1 MKLVWSQPAVPRSRP
16 QTILPVSLV
25 FIFLGGALAGAGGRE
40 APRVW
45 RASAASLLSTGG
57 LFFMA
62 GALAAVRRRR
72 AISRAH
78 LSLACP
84 LESPTGS
91 QEKPRY
97 GQEDRR

>member
-1 MKLVWSQPAVPRSRP
+1 MKLVWSQPAVPRSRN

-25 FIFLGGALAGAGGRE
+25 FIFLGGALAGAGGRD

-57 LFFMA
+57 LFFVA
-62 GALAAVRRRR
+62 GAFSAMRRRR
-72 AISRAH
+72 SLSRAS
-78 LSLACP
+78 LSLAEP
-84 LESPTGS
+84 LESASGS
-91 QEKPRY
+91 QEKSRY

>member
-1 MKLVWSQPAVPRSRP
+1 VKLVWSQPAVPRSRP
-16 QTILPVSLV
+16 QAILPVSLV

-40 APRVW
+40 APRIW

-57 LFFMA
+57 LFFVA
-62 GALAAVRRRR
+62 GALGAVRRRH
-72 AISRAH
+72 ALSRTR

-84 LESPTGS
+84 LESPPGS
-91 QEKPRY
+91 EEKSRY